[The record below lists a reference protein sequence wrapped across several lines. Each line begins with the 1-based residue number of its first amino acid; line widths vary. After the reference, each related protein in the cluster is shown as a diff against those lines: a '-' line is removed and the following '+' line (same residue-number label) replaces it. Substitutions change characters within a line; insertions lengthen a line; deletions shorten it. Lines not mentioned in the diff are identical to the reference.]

1 MGSLSPLRTHDGVG
15 SLKLR
20 SEGWGGTGFEEEHI
34 KNTRDLKGRSKM
46 VKGGMR
52 IRGNGKAEILN
63 QPVWEDLNFPEEAT
77 EIPNYS

>member
-1 MGSLSPLRTHDGVG
+1 MRDGEVQV
-15 SLKLR
+15 LKKNI
-20 SEGWGGTGFEEEHI
+20 S

-77 EIPNYS
+77 EIPNNS